1 MTSGMSASRLAR
13 RRADL
18 RTVQHVAARI
28 EAFNATLDAQIAAT
42 TRPEERLLRLRDAT
56 NQITRA
62 ANDAIQAYRRV
73 ASSIRDELAAEHGAK
88 GEAEKMQRD
97 LQRARAD
104 MLRVLEIASR
114 RYPWAAPWRP
124 DEPEGTSGPG
134 MLGGPDLTDG
144 SDGLDESDEPAILDE
159 PDERDDAGMLPG

>member
-1 MTSGMSASRLAR
+1 MSSGMSASRLAR

-73 ASSIRDELAAEHGAK
+73 ASSIREELAAEHGDKAA
-88 GEAEKMQRD
+88 AEVMQRH

-104 MLRVLEIASR
+104 MIRVLEVASR

-124 DEPEGTSGPG
+124 DEPDVADAPSLPPG
-134 MLGGPDLTDG
+134 DEAVAIADP
-144 SDGLDESDEPAILDE
+144 LDELEEVDD
-159 PDERDDAGMLPG
+159 PDGPPLLPG

>member
-28 EAFNATLDAQIAAT
+28 EAFNATLDAQIAAA

-104 MLRVLEIASR
+104 MLRVLEVASR

-124 DEPEGTSGPG
+124 DEAEGTEGPPS
-134 MLGGPDLTDG
+134 LGVLDGPELAEATDELGEPERDELEGPD
-144 SDGLDESDEPAILDE
+144 
-159 PDERDDAGMLPG
+159 DAAMLRG